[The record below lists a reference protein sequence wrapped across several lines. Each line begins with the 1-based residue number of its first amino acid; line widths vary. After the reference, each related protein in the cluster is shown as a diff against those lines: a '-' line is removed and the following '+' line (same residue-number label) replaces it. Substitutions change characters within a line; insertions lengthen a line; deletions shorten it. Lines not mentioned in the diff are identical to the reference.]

1 MVKAL
6 TQQYQIELNMI
17 NVLRDDYSSPEN
29 QQIVMMTYKTLFEL
43 NTQFYKDN
51 FVSWGG
57 LDQLERLQEDGIEC
71 LYELARKLM
80 EEHFADYIE
89 VEEVEQVS
97 TMDNGATGTFYI

>member
-43 NTQFYKDN
+43 NTKFYKEN

-57 LDQLERLQEDGIEC
+57 LD
-71 LYELARKLM
+71 
-80 EEHFADYIE
+80 
-89 VEEVEQVS
+89 
-97 TMDNGATGTFYI
+97 